1 MHPSVQFHQGPPPPF
16 RLTSSG
22 AVEWRSGGGCLTAV
36 GVPVLLGGIV
46 MALGAVGAIPLK
58 DEFGHP

>member
-1 MHPSVQFHQGPPPPF
+1 MGEWVKHGLVLPPDP
-16 RLTSSG
+16 T
-22 AVEWRSGGGCLTAV
+22 VEWRSGGGCLTAV